1 MENPK
6 EMGTDR
12 IVNLVAAYELYGGPA
27 IVVDYETATTFDV
40 VSEKGEFLTGI
51 TAPDCKP
58 AQTRCIKGRQICR
71 SLKL

>member
-51 TAPDCKP
+51 TAPGTANLRRRAVSKSGKS
-58 AQTRCIKGRQICR
+58 AEV
-71 SLKL
+71 